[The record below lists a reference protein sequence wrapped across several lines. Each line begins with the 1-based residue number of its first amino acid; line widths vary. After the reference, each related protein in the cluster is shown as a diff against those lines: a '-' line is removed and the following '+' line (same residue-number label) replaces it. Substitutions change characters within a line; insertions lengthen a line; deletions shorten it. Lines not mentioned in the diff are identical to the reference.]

1 MPFVMKKKYNLLLL
15 FALCTAFAF
24 AQSTATYSV
33 TFTSNWSQTAHPHP
47 SGNLPGSAHWSKLV
61 GATHNDEAN
70 LLVLGELASPGV
82 KDVAE
87 LGSNGVF
94 FSEVNAAITAG
105 NAYTLIDGPSLGT
118 AGGTITID
126 EIITTDEFPYLT
138 LATMIA
144 PSPDWMVALGGLSLV
159 NGSGDWIESL
169 EFDVYPLDAGTDS
182 GIDYT
187 SGNLPTNPAD
197 PISSAQGIAPFSNA
211 PIGSILIT
219 LENVLSVDEV
229 NQVNVISVFPN
240 PSSGELTINSATPIK
255 RIEIYS
261 VLGKKVMQL
270 ENLDQTSVKTNIQG
284 LNTGIYVL
292 NITDS
297 NDNTIVKKIVKN

>member
-1 MPFVMKKKYNLLLL
+1 MTKKYTLLLL
-15 FALCTAFAF
+15 FALFSAFTF

-33 TFTSNWSQTAHPHP
+33 TFTSNWSQAEHPHP

-70 LLVLGELASPGV
+70 LLVLGELASPGI

-105 NAYTLIDGPSLGT
+105 NAYALIDGPSLGT

-144 PSPDWMVALGGLSLV
+144 PSPDWIVALGGLSLV
-159 NGSGDWIESL
+159 NGSDEWIESL
-169 EFDVYPLDAGTDS
+169 EFDVYPIDAGTDS
-182 GIDYT
+182 GDDYT
-187 SGNLPTNPAD
+187 VGDLPTNPAE
-197 PISSAQGIAPFSNA
+197 PISSAQGISPFSNA

-219 LENVLSVDEV
+219 LENVLSVNDV

-240 PSSGELTINSATPIK
+240 PSSGELTINSGTPIK

-270 ENLDQTSVKTNIQG
+270 ENLDNTRVQTNIER

-297 NDNTIVKKIVKN
+297 NDNTIIKKIVKN